1 MKMFQFAVIAVACS
15 LVACG
20 GGGNSGVVK
29 ANVTS
34 VKVTGASLADS
45 GTFGFKFTVQSTS
58 GTPYQVYTERVA
70 ATYGLDLCR
79 HYMSA
84 NGGAS
89 YTTNSNCYNYAV
101 AGSAINFGVMVD
113 TNSDTVKDTFVTAAS
128 VPTNQLYQLSQLGAQ
143 GFSAGDLLVVG
154 EGSANDTAT
163 LITAYLTDVQ
173 TAGTLNTTVFKQVIT
188 SLMADSGTTAG
199 AGVLATDGGAAA
211 GVAYMTRL
219 AQTLVASVNT
229 NALANG
235 ATRVVVINTLDV
247 TRTPK
252 LEAVL
257 ASLSTPQATQLRAL
271 FRAWINA
278 YNTALNAAVVPYADK
293 VVVVD
298 LYTNF
303 NAELDD
309 LAQYGL
315 TNKTSTVCFQTFSAA
330 GGTKTTSPTTPYAGT
345 IGLGDTDVTPFS
357 VPSRCTDSYASSIT
371 PTETATGADW
381 WKTYLFADNFHPTP
395 YGHQLLARLVAKR
408 LTEAG
413 WL

>member
-1 MKMFQFAVIAVACS
+1 MKMFQIAAIAVACS

-29 ANVTS
+29 DHVTA

-58 GTPYQVYTERVA
+58 GTPYQVYTERIA

-79 HYMSA
+79 HYASS
-84 NGGAS
+84 NGGVS

-101 AGSAINFGVMVD
+101 AGSALNFGVLVD
-113 TNSDTVKDTFVTAAS
+113 TNSDTVKDTFVPAAS
-128 VPTNQLYQLSQLGAQ
+128 VATNQLYQLSQLGAQ
-143 GFSAGDLLVVG
+143 GFEAGDLLVVG
-154 EGSANDTAT
+154 EGSSNDTAT
-163 LITAYLTDVQ
+163 LITAYLTDAA
-173 TAGTLNTTVFKQVIT
+173 TAGTLNTTVFKQVVT
-188 SLMADSGTTAG
+188 SLMADGGTTANG
-199 AGVLATDGGAAA
+199 SAASA

-219 AQTLVASVNT
+219 AQTLVASINT

-257 ASLSTPQATQLRAL
+257 ASSGQSAQLRAL
-271 FRAWINA
+271 FQAWINA
-278 YNTALNAAVVPYADK
+278 YNTALNAAVAPYADK
-293 VVVVD
+293 IAVVD

-309 LAQYGL
+309 LAQYSL
-315 TNKTSTVCFQTFSAA
+315 TNKTSTVCFETFAAA
-330 GGTKTTSPTTPYAGT
+330 GGTKTTSPNTPLAGT

-371 PTETATGADW
+371 PTQSATGTDW